1 MMRLASKWV
10 LAAGAAACLLAG
22 ASASQAQQTIRV
34 GWTIPAE
41 ESKYWMMRRPAEF
54 PDLGKTYNIEWTQFQ
69 GTAPMTQAL
78 AAGAL
83 DCATQ
88 APLSLANGVVG
99 GNLKAYIVA
108 QHVFEKPG
116 GFSVYWAVKDNSPIK
131 TIADLKGKTVGI
143 SVIGGG
149 TYGPF
154 AMLLKK
160 NGVDPDKDIKLVEV
174 GFAVSEDALRQGRVD
189 AVNMNQPFA
198 ARAEAKGGTRKLFSL
213 SEEMPNIVH
222 ILEACRADFVDKNP
236 DLVRAYVR
244 DITSGMKKALA
255 NRDETLK
262 VVSEVLKAPI
272 PVLDTYLLKDNDFG
286 RDPGAAPNFAAIQKM
301 LDIYHRG
308 RDAAEDGRRAVQAP
322 DHRGAAAVG
331 QPSFRGAPLRASAR
345 GMRSID
351 AGYRFR
357 ACASHHPGM
366 TCSRHCEP
374 TGRANARRASSSQ

>member
-1 MMRLASKWV
+1 MRVASKWT
-10 LAAGAAACLLAG
+10 LAAATAVSLL
-22 ASASQAQQTIRV
+22 ASASQAQKTIRV

-41 ESKYWMMRRPAEF
+41 ESKYWMMKRPEQF
-54 PDLGKTYNIEWTQFQ
+54 PDLGKTYSVEWTQFQ

-116 GFSVYWAVKDNSPIK
+116 GFSVYWAVKDDSPIK

-149 TYGPF
+149 TQGPLNL
-154 AMLLKK
+154 LLKEA
-160 NGVDPDKDIKLVEV
+160 GLDAAQDLRLVEV
-174 GFAVSEDALRQGRVD
+174 VFAVSEDARRQGRVD
-189 AVNMNQPFA
+189 AANMNQPFA
-198 ARAEAKGGTRKLFSL
+198 ARAEAKGGIRKLFSL
-213 SEEMPNIVH
+213 SQAMPNIVH
-222 ILEACRADFVDKNP
+222 ILEACPADFVDKNP
-236 DLVRAYVR
+236 EIAKAYVR
-244 DITSGMKKALA
+244 DITAGMKKARA
-255 NRDETLK
+255 NREETLK

-301 LDIYHRG
+301 LDIYQETGMLPKLDVAQFKHPTI
-308 RDAAEDGRRAVQAP
+308 V
-322 DHRGAAAVG
+322 
-331 QPSFRGAPLRASAR
+331 APL
-345 GMRSID
+345 
-351 AGYRFR
+351 
-357 ACASHHPGM
+357 
-366 TCSRHCEP
+366 E
-374 TGRANARRASSSQ
+374 

>member
-1 MMRLASKWV
+1 MMRMVSNWV
-10 LAAGAAACLLAG
+10 LATSMAVSLFGSM
-22 ASASQAQQTIRV
+22 SASQAQQTIRV

-41 ESKYWMMRRPAEF
+41 ESKYWMMRRPQEF
-54 PDLGKTYNIEWTQFQ
+54 PDIGKTYNIEWTQFQ

-88 APLSLANGVVG
+88 APLSLAHGVVG

-116 GFSVYWAVKDNSPIK
+116 GFSVYWAVMDNSPIK

-149 TYGPF
+149 TQGPF
-154 AMLLKK
+154 DMLLKQ
-160 NGVDPDKDIKLVEV
+160 NGVDPAKDIKLVEV
-174 GFAVSEDALRQGRVD
+174 GFAISEDALRQGRVD

-198 ARAEAKGGTRKLFSL
+198 AKAEAKGGTRKLFSL
-213 SEEMPNIVH
+213 SQTMPNIVH

-236 DLVRAYVR
+236 ELAKAYVR
-244 DITSGMKKALA
+244 DITSAMKKALA

-262 VVSEVLKAPI
+262 VVSEVLKTPI

-286 RDPGAAPNFAAIQKM
+286 RDPAAAPNFPAIQKM
-301 LDIYHRG
+301 LDIY
-308 RDAAEDGRRAVQAP
+308 AETGMLPKLDVAQFKHPTIV
-322 DHRGAAAVG
+322 
-331 QPSFRGAPLRASAR
+331 APL
-345 GMRSID
+345 
-351 AGYRFR
+351 
-357 ACASHHPGM
+357 
-366 TCSRHCEP
+366 
-374 TGRANARRASSSQ
+374 Q